1 MASNVDYKKVRIM
14 TDMLAAT
21 FELVAAN
28 ERISKEE
35 LLELQSTLVKKNGK
49 YGNNYEDKLSKLAFD
64 YHFVLEMLEV
74 LDREEWLSFP
84 RRERL
89 YRFATK
95 NQDVQDIWS
104 QFPNMMSPK
113 VFLDDEELK
122 ISKINRRHRHK

>member
-74 LDREEWLSFP
+74 LYREEWLSFP